1 MHFVFFKKEGL
12 IAEKIKTRKHNF
24 RKNIYIKIRKNV
36 ERKTV
41 ENIFRKCPEVFYES
55 FLSPL

>member
-1 MHFVFFKKEGL
+1 MHFVFFEKEGL
-12 IAEKIKTRKHNF
+12 IVEKIKTRKHNF
-24 RKNIYIKIRKNV
+24 RKNKYIKIRKNV

-55 FLSPL
+55 FLCPL